1 MKNNLEQLKKE
12 ITQKVKDALSIED
25 LEQIRNTYLSK
36 RGLLSQEMSKMKDLT
51 PEERPLFGKVINEI
65 KSQVEET
72 ILERLAHLKEIAL
85 NAKLESEKID
95 VTIPGDNFS
104 LGTIHPLY
112 QVIEDL
118 EDFFIGQ
125 GYEVK
130 EGPELESDY
139 YNFEMMNFAQGH
151 PARDMQDTFYV
162 DETHLLRTHT
172 SPVQARVMLEKKG
185 QPIKIICPGKTYR
198 RDEDDLTHSHQFMQ
212 IEGLVIDKNI
222 NFANLKDTL
231 LKMVKHLFGDER
243 EIRLRP
249 SYFPFV
255 EPGVEVDV
263 VYYKE
268 DGTKS
273 YIEVLGA
280 GLIHPNVLKMGGYD
294 PKVYSGFAFGIG
306 VERIAMLKY
315 NIDDIRNFYSND
327 LRFLQQ
333 FKGDLS

>member
-72 ILERLAHLKEIAL
+72 ILERLTYLKEIAL

-185 QPIKIICPGKTYR
+185 QPVKIICPGKTYR